1 MDLLSY
7 YTGDKININ
16 NFTTSFNT
24 TSRVEASVLSSP
36 LLNRA
41 NKYPNPNNYVLLG
54 LFFFFF
60 LTLLL
65 FFLEHRGT
73 QLWIAS
79 KFLNFHVV
87 KLNNEIKY
95 SLYIP

>member
-7 YTGDKININ
+7 YTGDNI

-24 TSRVEASVLSSP
+24 TSRIEASVLSSS

-41 NKYPNPNNYVLLG
+41 NKYPNNYVLLC
-54 LFFFFF
+54 LFFFN
-60 LTLLL
+60 LLL

-79 KFLNFHVV
+79 NFLNFHVV
-87 KLNNEIKY
+87 KLNNEIKCF
-95 SLYIP
+95 LYIP